1 MAEYT
6 ATSGSYTTTLT
17 VTEGAYDIA
26 SNTSPVTF
34 TLTLKKNSGTGLWNN
49 DSCPWSINING
60 TSYSGS
66 FTYDFRNYS
75 SLTLKSSTTQTITHD
90 SDGTKKIAVSASVN
104 MDNTPYVY
112 TMSPSG
118 ELTLATIPRAS
129 DIALSVSS
137 FSITSA
143 SGNAFSWSITA
154 KSNSFYNR
162 LRYSIGNKSN
172 VSSNKGQGSS
182 SGYFTNQELLSAL
195 PTSTS
200 GSLTVYCDT
209 YSDSGY
215 SNLIGS
221 KSVVITV
228 SVNTSYIKPSVSLGN
243 IGINS
248 SPISGYAVAG
258 HSKVQS
264 AWSTSN
270 SYGATSVT
278 TYFTVSTG
286 SLATTSSSST
296 SGTVVSNV
304 IPSNASNYTLTIY
317 AYAKDSR
324 GAVGSTVSKS
334 ITVYGYQPPTANL
347 SAYRTSSSS
356 STSED
361 GAGTYA
367 YVTFS
372 GAVRSSVNSQN
383 SIQSTVCTY
392 SGSISGTATNGG
404 HYALAD
410 TQTVTFTLTVTDKVT
425 SSTASVT
432 IATASYP
439 LDLYDDGNG
448 HIGAGIGVVAESDTF
463 KTGNIINDFTLGRTK
478 LGRHVSYDGSSA
490 GAGTGYV
497 VLMTLKIK
505 TSWANKAVHLEVQRR
520 GNAYPSN
527 LCIRFDGVDNQDP
540 SLNKFSAD
548 SYVTDFFMYKS
559 GTGTWQLI
567 TYKTNYDI
575 VSINDIQIDGYIA
588 STMDFDF
595 TQSVLSSVPSGAVQ
609 ATNWSYAQADL
620 ATLATNADNATLSTR
635 LKVPRTSDDA
645 NGVLVQNQLR
655 TQEFTNTASNLPTA
669 HYYHVYSSMGS
680 DTKYGVQLAL
690 GMTAQAVYYRIYHNS
705 TWYAWRKVELATT
718 LWTGGMTGG
727 NSMTIGGGMSYS
739 RLRFYAK
746 MVATLRMVWEVDV
759 AQITSVTKYFNHGE
773 PVYISNPGDYYITM
787 IELALTQDSNNI
799 SVSFNNVKNVR
810 LGTAQVTTQNNNSNY
825 QIYRIDGII

>member
-90 SDGTKKIAVSASVN
+90 SDGTKSISVSASVN

-118 ELTLATIPRAS
+118 TLTLATIPRAS
-129 DIALSVSS
+129 DVSVASSYSIANTSSSLSATISPKAN
-137 FSITSA
+137 FYHRWK
-143 SGNAFSWSITA
+143 WSIGSYT
-154 KSNSFYNR
+154 SGWTT
-162 LRYSIGNKSN
+162 LGQ
-172 VSSNKGQGSS
+172 SSATQTISVVNTSM
-182 SGYFTNQELLSAL
+182 LSQL
-195 PTSTS
+195 PSATS
-200 GSLTVYCDT
+200 GSVTFTVET
-209 YSDSGY
+209 HNGNAYSS
-215 SNLIGS
+215 STLVGS
-221 KSVVITV
+221 KTATSTV
-228 SVNTSYIKPSVSLGN
+228 SVNTSNIKPSVSLGT
-243 IGINS
+243 IGLNS
-248 SPISGYAVAG
+248 TPISGYAVAG

-324 GAVGSTVSKS
+324 GAVGTTVSKS

-383 SIQSTVCTY
+383 TIQSTVCTY

-432 IATASYP
+432 ISPASYP
-439 LDLYDDGNG
+439 LDLVDDGNG
-448 HIGAGIGVVAESDTF
+448 NVGVGMGTIAQVGYVETPLTFRVSNDKSSGGVDIREDGEGGTIDIYSKNGKTFEIDAYNDNLLRVWSTNDSGTYVQGAF
-463 KTGNIINDFTLGRTK
+463 NRLTGELSSSGGFAGKAT
-478 LGRHVSYDGSSA
+478 SA
-490 GAGTGYV
+490 GT
-497 VLMTLKIK
+497 
-505 TSWANKAVHLEVQRR
+505 
-520 GNAYPSN
+520 
-527 LCIRFDGVDNQDP
+527 
-540 SLNKFSAD
+540 
-548 SYVTDFFMYKS
+548 
-559 GTGTWQLI
+559 
-567 TYKTNYDI
+567 
-575 VSINDIQIDGYIA
+575 
-588 STMDFDF
+588 
-595 TQSVLSSVPSGAVQ
+595 
-609 ATNWSYAQADL
+609 
-620 ATLATNADNATLSTR
+620 ADNATNATNATYAQYPVIMDMSNKNLNDIKMQGVYYGYTGMTNAPTQGIATMEVIRYTGDWLIQRFTRIFDNGLQRVDERVFYNGNTWGAWKRVPLLYKAFYSTSILGGGSATLS
-635 LKVPRTSDDA
+635 
-645 NGVLVQNQLR
+645 NGVTSFERLR
-655 TQEFTNTASNLPTA
+655 INAI
-669 HYYHVYSSMGS
+669 VGGS
-680 DTKYGVQLAL
+680 V
-690 GMTAQAVYYRIYHNS
+690 
-705 TWYAWRKVELATT
+705 LAT
-718 LWTGGMTGG
+718 WEIDTGNITT
-727 NSMTIGGGMSYS
+727 NQNNRYSYS
-739 RLRFYAK
+739 VPIY
-746 MVATLRMVWEVDV
+746 VSD
-759 AQITSVTKYFNHGE
+759 
-773 PVYISNPGDYYITM
+773 PGDWYLTI
-787 IELALTQDSNNI
+787 IELSCYLSGSSI
-799 SVSFNNVKNVR
+799 IVKPNFYNKR
-810 LGTAQVTTQNNNSNY
+810 IGTSGQSTQNNNNNY
-825 QIYRIDGII
+825 RIYRIDGIL

>member
-215 SNLIGS
+215 SNLIGT

-304 IPSNASNYTLTIY
+304 IPSNASNYTLYIY

-324 GAVGSTVSKS
+324 GAVSSTVSKS

-410 TQTVTFTLTVTDKVT
+410 TQTVTFKLTVTDKVT

-439 LDLYDDGNG
+439 LDLYDNGSGTVGVGLGAIAEGNTLKSG
-448 HIGAGIGVVAESDTF
+448 LWH
-463 KTGNIINDFTLGRTK
+463 NIFENRIQAPVHT
-478 LGRHVSYDGSSA
+478 SA
-490 GAGTGYV
+490 GTSGLGNQTGYAVIATIKVLATYKDTPIEFTVTKRNMNRPCRLV
-497 VLMTLKIK
+497 VKFTN
-505 TSWANKAVHLEVQRR
+505 ANSTDPEISQFLA
-520 GNAYPSN
+520 
-527 LCIRFDGVDNQDP
+527 DGYLSGVFW
-540 SLNKFSAD
+540 LNKSTTSTF
-548 SYVTDFFMYKS
+548 
-559 GTGTWQLI
+559 QLI
-567 TYKTNYDI
+567 AYHSAWEGICITDTQTSTGMWGGISVDYTA
-575 VSINDIQIDGYIA
+575 SFLSTLPSTAINPTALGFA
-588 STMDFDF
+588 
-595 TQSVLSSVPSGAVQ
+595 
-609 ATNWSYAQADL
+609 YADNAGN
-620 ATLATNADNATLSTR
+620 ATLAYR
-635 LKVPRTSDDA
+635 LDLPRTGENA
-645 NGVLVQNQLR
+645 N
-655 TQEFTNTASNLPTA
+655 TEFIGNKLIVKEYTNTASNLPTSA
-669 HYYHVYSSMGS
+669 YFHSLNMMGS
-680 DTKYGVQLAL
+680 DAKYATQLMV
-690 GMTAQAVYYRIYHNS
+690 GMTTSGLWYRRYENES
-705 TWYAWRKVELATT
+705 WKSWVKVATT
-718 LWTGGMTGG
+718 STAID
-727 NSMTIGGGMSYS
+727 NSNI
-739 RLRFYAK
+739 
-746 MVATLRMVWEVDV
+746 
-759 AQITSVTKYFNHGE
+759 VTRSSGLTVTHG
-773 PVYISNPGDYYITM
+773 Y
-787 IELALTQDSNNI
+787 
-799 SVSFNNVKNVR
+799 
-810 LGTAQVTTQNNNSNY
+810 VTTLGGTRLCMLTFGLTGNQSNTVGSNAFEGTLKSTY
-825 QIYRIDGII
+825 KPLYPIHDLTYYGSTIFACNIGTDGSVQVRTLSAATNITTDTINFTFTYIIA